1 MPRLPLPA
9 IFVLAGA
16 PAWAEPPQV
25 ATDIAPV
32 HALVARVMDGIAE
45 PELVLPPGASPHG
58 HQFRPSEA
66 GVLSRADIVVWI
78 GPELSPSL
86 ARSVESLAPD
96 AVRLGLLD
104 DPATT
109 RLELREN
116 PVFGADGEDEGHD
129 RDHDHDHDHGHDG
142 HDGENVDP
150 HAWLDPDNARAW
162 LGLIAET
169 LAEADPENADGYR
182 ANAVAGGE
190 EIAAA
195 EERARAAIERF
206 GDRHV
211 AVFHDAYQYFE
222 EHFGLHVAGS
232 IALSDA
238 TEPSPAR
245 IAELRDALGSAEVVC
260 VFAEPQFNPGLVEA
274 VREGSAADTAV
285 LDPLGSHLQPGPDF
299 YPQLIEDLAGA
310 IESCG

>member
-9 IFVLAGA
+9 ILVLAVA

-32 HALVARVMDGIAE
+32 HGLVARVMDGVAE

-58 HQFRPSEA
+58 HQLRPSEA

-104 DPATT
+104 DLATT

-116 PVFGADGEDEGHD
+116 PVFGAEGEDEG
-129 RDHDHDHDHGHDG
+129 HDHDHDHGHNG

-150 HAWLDPDNARAW
+150 HAWLDPGNARAW

-169 LAEADPENADGYR
+169 LAEADPENADAYR

-195 EERARAAIERF
+195 ENRARAAIGRF

-211 AVFHDAYQYFE
+211 AVFHDA
-222 EHFGLHVAGS
+222 
-232 IALSDA
+232 
-238 TEPSPAR
+238 
-245 IAELRDALGSAEVVC
+245 
-260 VFAEPQFNPGLVEA
+260 
-274 VREGSAADTAV
+274 
-285 LDPLGSHLQPGPDF
+285 
-299 YPQLIEDLAGA
+299 
-310 IESCG
+310 

>member
-1 MPRLPLPA
+1 MRRFLSPA
-9 IFVLAGA
+9 ILVLAGV
-16 PAWAEPPQV
+16 PAWAEPPLV
-25 ATDIAPV
+25 AADIAPV
-32 HALVARVMDGIAE
+32 HGLVARVMDGIAE

-58 HQFRPSEA
+58 YQLRPSEA
-66 GVLSRADIVVWI
+66 GALSRADIVVWI

-104 DPATT
+104 DPVTT
-109 RLELREN
+109 RLELRDN
-116 PVFGADGEDEGHD
+116 PVFGADGEDE
-129 RDHDHDHDHGHDG
+129 DHDHDHDHGHDE

-150 HAWLDPDNARAW
+150 HAWLDPGNARAW

-169 LAEADPENADGYR
+169 LAEADPENADAYR

-190 EIAAA
+190 ELAAA
-195 EERARAAIERF
+195 ENRARGAIERF

-238 TEPSPAR
+238 SEPSPAR
-245 IAELRDALGSAEVVC
+245 IAELREVLASADVVC
-260 VFAEPQFNPGLVEA
+260 VFAEPQYNPGLVEA
-274 VREGSAADTAV
+274 VREGSGADTAV
-285 LDPLGSHLQPGPDF
+285 IDPLGSHLEPGPDF

-310 IESCG
+310 IEGCG

>member
-1 MPRLPLPA
+1 MPRFLLA
-9 IFVLAGA
+9 ALLVLYDA
-16 PAWAEPPQV
+16 PARAEPPQV
-25 ATDIAPV
+25 AADIAPV
-32 HALVARVMDGIAE
+32 HGLVARVMDGIAE

-58 HQFRPSEA
+58 HQLRPSKA

-78 GPELSPSL
+78 GPELSPPL

-104 DPATT
+104 DPATR
-109 RLELREN
+109 RLEIREN
-116 PVFGADGEDEGHD
+116 PAFGADGEDE
-129 RDHDHDHDHGHDG
+129 DHDHDHGHG

-150 HAWLDPDNARAW
+150 HAWLDPGNARAW

-169 LAEADPENADGYR
+169 LVEADPENADAYR
-182 ANAVAGGE
+182 ANAAAGAE

-195 EERARAAIERF
+195 EDRARAAIERF

-222 EHFGLHVAGS
+222 EHFGLHVVGS

-238 TEPSPAR
+238 SEPSPAR
-245 IAELRDALGSAEVVC
+245 IAELREILGSAKVVC

-274 VREGSAADTAV
+274 VREGSGIDTAV
-285 LDPLGSHLQPGPDF
+285 IDPLGSHLEPGSDF
-299 YPQLIEDLAGA
+299 YPQLIDDLAGA
-310 IESCG
+310 IEDCG